1 MELIKFKIINAT
13 EIELA
18 NKDKRK
24 TKKLRAD
31 LKSAI
36 ANIETIIEL
45 NEATVNAYFWSENG
59 NAYNRKRRESELSFE
74 TSYSFSFVNFQL
86 EQEARL
92 SRRNV
97 YIYKT
102 YIINKEETNLRRVKT
117 LLEEMNA
124 VLNIFEEPKKFG
136 AYLTK
141 RERAEIKKMAWKLS
155 WKRSKERAISLNK
168 LSKEKERE
176 MKWVLKN
183 I

>member
-1 MELIKFKIINAT
+1 MELIKFKIINAA

-36 ANIETIIEL
+36 ADIETIIEL
-45 NEATVNAYFWSENG
+45 NETTKNAYFWSDNG
-59 NAYNRKRRESELSFE
+59 NAYNRERRESELSFE
-74 TSYSFSFVNFQL
+74 TSYSFPFVNFKL
-86 EQEARL
+86 EQETRL
-92 SRRNV
+92 SRRNA

-102 YIINKEETNLRRVKT
+102 YIINEEETNLRRVQT

-124 VLNIFEEPKKFG
+124 VLNIFEEPKKIG

-141 RERAEIKKMAWKLS
+141 RERAEIEKMA
-155 WKRSKERAISLNK
+155 A
-168 LSKEKERE
+168 
-176 MKWVLKN
+176 
-183 I
+183 